1 MEMKYSRTSLLA
13 VFISPELPG
22 QAEDRQLTR
31 RRLSHVVGFLY
42 TDEHDLE

>member
-1 MEMKYSRTSLLA
+1 MEMKYSKTSLLA
-13 VFISPELPG
+13 VFISPEVPRE
-22 QAEDRQLTR
+22 AEHRQLTR